1 MKRSKYLQVLAA
13 SVASGLSVRDSSQL
27 AGCTESTAY
36 SLSCSDEFKKEV
48 SRLKTEAV
56 ARAVSILSSNATKAS
71 QSLTK
76 LLDSAD
82 EKVVLASAVK
92 ILSMLGPL
100 SELHELRQDI
110 AELKEQM
117 NTPRLKVAQ

>member
-13 SVASGLSVRDSSQL
+13 SVASGLSVKDASKI
-27 AGCTESTAY
+27 AGCTESTGY
-36 SLSCSDEFKKEV
+36 SISCGDAFKQELA
-48 SRLKTEAV
+48 RIKTEAV

-110 AELKEQM
+110 AELKEQI